1 MLFVRENKLETIIIY
16 FQDWYLT
23 LTYLILNIK
32 LNLSFYGIVFYEQ
45 LIA

>member
-23 LTYLILNIK
+23 LTYVILNIK
-32 LNLSFYGIVFYEQ
+32 FWF
-45 LIA
+45 